1 MERKII
7 LRILIFQELGLILLG
22 LIWLL
27 LRNRMSFY
35 SKGILSLDKLN
46 PFIGI
51 NINLNTILISII
63 ATIVLLSLSLSIVYT
78 YAPLKK
84 ALEVIETMIISKL
97 KPVDI
102 IPIALLSGVGEEF
115 FFRGILQNEI
125 GIIPSSLIFGL
136 LHFPGKDFWIYSFWA
151 FFGGL
156 YFGNIYSYT
165 NNLFIVVLAHTLNN
179 LISLTFW
186 IYLRKKSI
194 TK

>member
-46 PFIGI
+46 PFIGSS
-51 NINLNTILISII
+51 INLNSILISLI
-63 ATIVLLSLSLSIVYT
+63 ATIILMALSLSIVYT
-78 YAPLKK
+78 YPPLKK
-84 ALEVIETMIISKL
+84 ALEVIELMIISKL
-97 KPVDI
+97 KPIDI
-102 IPIALLSGVGEEF
+102 LPIALLSGIGEEF

-165 NNLFIVVLAHTLNN
+165 NNLFIVTFAHILNN
-179 LISLTFW
+179 LIALTFW
-186 IYLRKKSI
+186 VLMRKKSI